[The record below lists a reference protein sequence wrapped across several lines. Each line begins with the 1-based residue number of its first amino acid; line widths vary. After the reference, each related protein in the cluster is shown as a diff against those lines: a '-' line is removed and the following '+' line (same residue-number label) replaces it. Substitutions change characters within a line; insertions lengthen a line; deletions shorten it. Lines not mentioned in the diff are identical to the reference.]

1 MLSKLVD
8 VGNRVELQLVERFRN
23 VSKNKKIYQSEVY
36 DILSDDKLEI
46 TMPIE
51 QTKLILLPVDS
62 ECDVVLYGKGGLYQ
76 CFARIVDRY
85 KTNNVYILVLE
96 LVTNLRKYQRR
107 DYYRYSCALEMYT
120 RELEEA
126 EITAI
131 EQNDECEL
139 LSGLPMDQSLIIDL
153 SGGGL
158 RFLASK
164 RYEAKSLVCCTFHL
178 SVKGR
183 SKKYEILGKILSVRR
198 SDSKLGS
205 FEHRV
210 QYINM
215 EENVREEII
224 KYIFEEERKER
235 RKEWDLK

>member
-1 MLSKLVD
+1 MLSKLVE
-8 VGNRVELQLVERFRN
+8 VGSRVELQLVERFRN
-23 VSKNKKIYQSEVY
+23 TSKDKKIYQSEVY
-36 DILSDDKLEI
+36 DILTEDRLEI

-107 DYYRYSCALEMYT
+107 DYYRYSCALEMCT

-126 EITAI
+126 ELIAI
-131 EQNDECEL
+131 EQNNEYKVL
-139 LSGLPMDQSLIIDL
+139 QGLPMQSGLIIDL

-158 RFLASK
+158 RFLASEK
-164 RYEAKSLVCCTFHL
+164 YDAKSLVYCTFQL
-178 SVKGR
+178 LVRGM
-183 SKKYEILGKILSVRR
+183 SKKYEIVGKVLSVRR
-198 SDSKLGS
+198 SDSRLGS
-205 FEHRV
+205 YEHRV
-210 QYINM
+210 QYVGID
-215 EENVREEII
+215 ESTREEII